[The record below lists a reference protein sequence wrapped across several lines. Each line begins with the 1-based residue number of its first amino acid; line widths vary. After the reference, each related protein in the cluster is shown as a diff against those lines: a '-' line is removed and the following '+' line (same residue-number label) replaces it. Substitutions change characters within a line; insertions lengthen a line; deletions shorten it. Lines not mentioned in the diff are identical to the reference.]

1 MSPKI
6 TVSYCDGCHIQI
18 ICPNWRSYN
27 IIITDGK
34 VELLNVVTNESLTSY
49 DPHSINYKF
58 TKYQVKVYFEDN
70 LIFSDEMNLEGK
82 KVKLNFDSHA
92 LGDCIAWM
100 AQVDRFQKLHKCEL
114 YVSCAFKDLFENVYP
129 DISFTDVEPN
139 PDRGDNTIIP
149 GLKNS
154 SCRKFFCFYTP
165 CHCYYASFDLGFY
178 SRLPSLRTVTLSKV
192 ASDMLGMDYV
202 EERPNIFVE
211 NPDRV
216 HKKPYVCIGVQS
228 TAQYKY
234 WNNKT
239 GWQEVVDYLVSLGY
253 DVLCIDKNDNFGKDG
268 IVNSSPDRV
277 VNKTGDFPLQERIT
291 DLIHCDFFI
300 GLGSGLSWL
309 AWALNKPVVM
319 ISGFS
324 NPNSEFSNPYRVFN
338 ANVCNS
344 CWNDITV
351 PNHSQNGW
359 SYCPRNKNYECSTE
373 ISSEM
378 VIQKIK
384 LCIQNNNFI
393 KPEINI

>member
-6 TVSYCDGCHIQI
+6 TVSYCDGCHVQI

-239 GWQEVVDYLVSLGY
+239 GWQEVVDYLISIGY

-309 AWALNKPVVM
+309 AWGLSKPVVM

-338 ANVCNS
+338 PNVCNS

-373 ISSEM
+373 ITSEM
-378 VIQKIK
+378 VIEKIK
-384 LCIQNNNFI
+384 LCIQNNNFL

>member
-6 TVSYCDGCHIQI
+6 TVSYCDGCHVQI

-239 GWQEVVDYLVSLGY
+239 GWQEVVDYLISIGY

-309 AWALNKPVVM
+309 AWGLSKPVVM

-338 ANVCNS
+338 DNVCNS

-373 ISSEM
+373 ITSEM
-378 VIQKIK
+378 VIEKIK
-384 LCIQNNNFI
+384 LCIQNNNFL

>member
-34 VELLNVVTNESLTSY
+34 TELLNVVTNESLTSY

-211 NPDRV
+211 NTDRI

-239 GWQEVVDYLVSLGY
+239 GWQEVVDYLISIGY

-268 IVNSSPDRV
+268 IINSSPDRV

-309 AWALNKPVVM
+309 AWGLSKPVVM

-338 ANVCNS
+338 DNVCNS

-373 ISSEM
+373 ITSEM

-384 LCIQNNNFI
+384 LCIQNNNFL

>member
-192 ASDMLGMDYV
+192 ASDMLGMEYV

-211 NPDRV
+211 NTDRI

-268 IVNSSPDRV
+268 IVNSAPGRV

-338 ANVCNS
+338 PNVCNS

-373 ISSEM
+373 ISSET
-378 VIQKIK
+378 VIEKIK